1 MSLKSANQCFGL
13 TTQRL
18 HNLHGQWILVKVH
31 FTGNLMFIM
40 TSQGLMTSHGLMTS
54 QGLMISQ
61 VEIMTSQELMI
72 TSQEL

>member
-40 TSQGLMTSHGLMTS
+40 TSQGLMTS
-54 QGLMISQ
+54 Q
-61 VEIMTSQELMI
+61 VEIMTSQELMM